1 LGHKPLPLC
10 QEQKQR
16 SDCGLRITEY
26 IFAEELAVPLNESVS
41 RAIDVINLVAG
52 TGRPMTLAE
61 ICRETGIPKTSAYG
75 IIQTLIHKNVLETAD
90 ENVKSFRLGLGL
102 LETTLAAISETDL
115 LKAARPLLE
124 ELNELIGETIL
135 FAVEDCGDMVF
146 LDMLEGS
153 AYLRATVKLGTRVR
167 MHCTAIGKAVLAAFP
182 EKLLLEYLNEGPLVA
197 LTQHTITNRT
207 ELIRDLTITR
217 ERGYSLD
224 CEENVEDVRCVGAP
238 IYARGGKV
246 IAGVSISTHTVRVDM
261 DKLEYYGVLIH
272 RTALK
277 ISRRMGYSDPDLYAK
292 SELAP
297 KAAEAGR

>member
-1 LGHKPLPLC
+1 M
-10 QEQKQR
+10 
-16 SDCGLRITEY
+16 
-26 IFAEELAVPLNESVS
+26 PLNESVS

-52 TGRPMTLAE
+52 ANRPMTLAE

-90 ENVKSFRLGLGL
+90 EHTKSFRLGLGL

-124 ELNELIGETIL
+124 ELNQLIGETIL
-135 FAVEDCGDMVF
+135 FAVENSGDMVF

-182 EKLLLEYLNEGPLVA
+182 EKYLLEYLNEGPLMA
-197 LTQHTITNRT
+197 LTERTITSRI
-207 ELIRDLTITR
+207 ELIKDLTVTR
-217 ERGYSLD
+217 ARGYSLD
-224 CEENVEDVRCVGAP
+224 IEENVEDVRCVGAP
-238 IYARGGKV
+238 IYSRSGKV
-246 IAGVSISTHTVRVDM
+246 IAGVSISTHAARVDL
-261 DKLEYYGVLIH
+261 DKLEYYGALIH

-277 ISRRMGYSDPDLYAK
+277 ISRRMGYSDPDLYWDTDLHT
-292 SELAP
+292 E
-297 KAAEAGR
+297 AARTG

>member
-1 LGHKPLPLC
+1 M
-10 QEQKQR
+10 
-16 SDCGLRITEY
+16 
-26 IFAEELAVPLNESVS
+26 PLNESVS

-182 EKLLLEYLNEGPLVA
+182 EKLLLEYLNEGPLMA
-197 LTQHTITNRT
+197 LTPHTITNRT

-297 KAAEAGR
+297 EAAEAGR